1 MIKLY
6 NTCMDFK
13 CLNDVE
19 CSHPEKILGPH
30 LEDAYIIRAYIPI
43 ARAAFI
49 LIDNKKYQMIDN
61 GKVFEYRSD
70 NEINDYKILYIDD
83 SGYEKTIDDP
93 YRFRPEISDYD
104 IYLYGTGRL
113 FEAYKTF
120 GAHLKTIKD
129 VSGCNFVVWAPS
141 ALSVS
146 VVGNFNHWTPGMH
159 PMINVND
166 SGIWALFIPGIKENE
181 VYKFAIKTKNNEI
194 KMKTD
199 PFAFYTEKR
208 PRTGSIVIND
218 DFHWTDNSF
227 KRSEN
232 ALSIYEMH
240 LGSWKRNNG
249 DYYNYRE
256 IADMLIDHLKKTGF
270 NCVEI
275 MPVMEHPLDISWGYQ
290 VVNYFAPTSR
300 YGKPDD
306 FKYLVNRLH
315 ENNIMVILDF
325 VPAHFP
331 DDDYGL
337 YMFDGTHLY
346 DYEDPRMGRTPDWGT
361 NIFDF
366 GRNGVRSFIA
376 SAAVFWIDKYHVDG
390 LRFDAVTSM
399 IYLDFGRKPGE
410 WIPNINGGNINLE
423 AVSLL
428 KEINDYI
435 HNKYYNV
442 ITVAE
447 ESSTYPG
454 ITSESGLNFN
464 YKWNLGWM
472 HDTLDFFHEDP
483 LYRKYRINNLT
494 FSVMYMYSENFIL
507 PVSHDEVVYGK
518 GSLYRK
524 MPGNKNEKISNV
536 KLFLSY
542 MFSYPGKKLL
552 FMGNEFAQKNEWN
565 VLSQLSWNDLDD
577 GKYVMELIHDLNN
590 LYKNDFNFYNDKN
603 FSWIDFNDKTNTVI
617 SFNRGNAV
625 CIFNFTPV
633 ERENYAIGVDYPSRY
648 IEIINTDSKKYN
660 GGNILNESIYAC
672 KYPMHGRRYSIE
684 IDLPPLAAVIM
695 EPEDLNG
702 SSGN

>member
-1 MIKLY
+1 
-6 NTCMDFK
+6 MDFK

-30 LEDAYIIRAYIPI
+30 LEDVYIIRAYIPI

-366 GRNGVRSFIA
+366 GRNGIRSFIA

-633 ERENYAIGVDYPSRY
+633 ERENYAIGVDYLSRY

>member
-1 MIKLY
+1 
-6 NTCMDFK
+6 MDFK